1 MQALDDAIYDAM
13 AANGALV
20 GVVGSAQFYRGLGK
34 SGAGT
39 AFLQYAQI
47 GGPGEISETP
57 TDAFS
62 ARYLIK
68 AVSEQSQA
76 EAEQIGDLVRG
87 VFHRATFSVSGWTN
101 IWTVVEDH
109 VPTVELDPSTG
120 KISWSAGRVVEIRL
134 SK

>member
-13 AANGALV
+13 AGSTALTA
-20 GVVGSAQFYRGLGK
+20 VVGSASFYRGLGMV
-34 SGAGT
+34 GAGT

-47 GGPGEISETP
+47 GGPGELSETP

-68 AVSEQSQA
+68 AVSEGSQA
-76 EAEQIGDLVRG
+76 QAEQIGDLVRG

-109 VPTVELDPSTG
+109 VPAIELDPATG
-120 KISWSAGRVVEIRL
+120 KMSWSAGRVIEIRL